1 MNQSIEDNIEQ
12 IVALIKEA
20 RTYDGYK
27 MSRDA
32 DIHINQIRQDLIQ
45 LSDGALDLYREA
57 NNSNVRIGMY
67 KITLNCVYDI
77 EDYIN
82 QHYGDM
88 NES

>member
-1 MNQSIEDNIEQ
+1 MNQSIEDNIDE

-32 DIHINQIRQDLIQ
+32 DIRINQIRGDLLK

-57 NNSNVRIGMY
+57 NNSNARIGMY

-82 QHYGDM
+82 QHYGGADE
-88 NES
+88 N